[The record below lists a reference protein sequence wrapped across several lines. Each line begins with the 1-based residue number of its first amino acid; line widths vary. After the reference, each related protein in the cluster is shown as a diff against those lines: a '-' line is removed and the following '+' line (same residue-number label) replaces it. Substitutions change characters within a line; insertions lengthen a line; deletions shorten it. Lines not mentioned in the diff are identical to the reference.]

1 MEFDDLEASLRS
13 PRSDL
18 DEVEI
23 EIELMSS
30 QDDEQK
36 SQQLNQKS
44 QKKKGSGGQD
54 LSRTSGTN
62 KSGNKKKAGQKTGSS
77 RQGKEAG

>member
-18 DEVEI
+18 DQVEI
-23 EIELMSS
+23 EIELACS
-30 QDDEQK
+30 QDEEQK
-36 SQQLNQKS
+36 SQQLNRRS
-44 QKKKGSGGQD
+44 QKKDSGGQD
-54 LSRTSGTN
+54 LSRTSGAN